1 MKNDNDIKRRGRPAK
16 SGRDTSQTKAEL
28 ISSGVEHFTQFGF
41 ASSGLEQILKKV
53 SVPKGSFYYYFAN
66 KEVFGLAVISHYD
79 GYFCRKLDTHLKNE
93 QLLLQQR
100 LMSFVDDAK
109 AGIEKYHFNR
119 GCLVGNL
126 EQEIAVLPNS
136 HRDKL
141 VMVMQ
146 GWQRKIADHLNLL
159 CPEVEQQEC
168 QLLAEFFWIGWEGA
182 VSRCKLMQ
190 STQPIDLF
198 INHFLKLLVR

>member
-1 MKNDNDIKRRGRPAK
+1 MKIQNDTKRRGRPAK
-16 SGRDTSQTKAEL
+16 SGRDTSQTRTEL

-41 ASSGLEQILKKV
+41 TSSGLEQILKKV

-79 GYFCRKLDTHLKNE
+79 GYFCRKLDSHLKND
-93 QLLLQQR
+93 QLMLEQR
-100 LMSFVDDAK
+100 LLNFVDDAK
-109 AGIEKYHFNR
+109 AGIEKYNFNR

-136 HRDKL
+136 HREKL
-141 VMVMQ
+141 VRVMQ
-146 GWQRKIADHLNLL
+146 GWQDKISAHLNVL
-159 CPEVEQQEC
+159 CPEVTQQEC
-168 QLLAEFFWIGWEGA
+168 QSLAELFWIGWEGA
-182 VSRCKLMQ
+182 VSRCKLVQ

-198 INHFLKLLVR
+198 INHFLQLLKK